1 MLKKGGDFSLA
12 KATKNKGGRP
22 EVITEQ
28 KLNQFQTF
36 IIAGCS
42 LKEACEQIEISTNT
56 WRRYMKRHPSYVAKF
71 ARWKKELEARAKL
84 NIAMKITNEK
94 DTEASVYY
102 LERQTK
108 LRDQAARTSL
118 NRAKAQQTRLQN
130 KLLKKQLEQ
139 IDTTASKA
147 RDSMSKLDMDTLK
160 RLANLDQG
168 VDISGID

>member
-1 MLKKGGDFSLA
+1 MLFRS
-12 KATKNKGGRP
+12 
-22 EVITEQ
+22 
-28 KLNQFQTF
+28 
-36 IIAGCS
+36 
-42 LKEACEQIEISTNT
+42 
-56 WRRYMKRHPSYVAKF
+56 
-71 ARWKKELEARAKL
+71 
-84 NIAMKITNEK
+84 
-94 DTEASVYY
+94 ASVYY

-160 RLANLDQG
+160 HLANLDQG